1 MDSEDIKK
9 NWLWQNEKI
18 CICRGIPRKRFID
31 LIKKGAS
38 TLGEINRLAGS
49 GSGDCQGER
58 CGPRI
63 KRLLVA
69 YPAKKIKNS
78 G

>member
-1 MDSEDIKK
+1 MDPEDIKK
-9 NWLWQNEKI
+9 NWLRQNEKI
-18 CICRGIPRKRFID
+18 CICRAIPQKRFVD

-63 KRLLVA
+63 KRLLAA
-69 YPAKKIKNS
+69 YPAKKTKNS

>member
-1 MDSEDIKK
+1 MDPEDIKK
-9 NWLWQNEKI
+9 NWLRQNEKI
-18 CICRGIPRKRFID
+18 CICRGIPQKRFVD

-38 TLGEINRLAGS
+38 TLGEINRLTGS
-49 GSGDCQGER
+49 GSGDCHGER

-63 KRLLVA
+63 KRLLAA
-69 YPAKKIKNS
+69 YPAKKNQNS

>member
-1 MDSEDIKK
+1 MDPEDIKK
-9 NWLWQNEKI
+9 NWLRQNEKI
-18 CICRGIPRKRFID
+18 CICRAIPQKIFVD

-38 TLGEINRLAGS
+38 TLGEINRLTGS
-49 GSGDCQGER
+49 GSGDCQGKR

-63 KRLLVA
+63 KRLLAA
-69 YPAKKIKNS
+69 YLPKNSKNS

>member
-9 NWLWQNEKI
+9 NWLRQNEKI
-18 CICRGIPRKRFID
+18 CICRGIPRKRFFD

-38 TLGEINRLAGS
+38 TLEEINRLTGS
-49 GSGDCQGER
+49 GSGDCRGER

-63 KRLLVA
+63 KRLLA
-69 YPAKKIKNS
+69 AHPAKKTKNS